1 MLQIFNFLDNFV
13 HISHNKGGQQLD
25 QKYVVTF
32 SKKKILF
39 RTMGHFDLKNG
50 MSSELWILF
59 LILHNEGGQEIHE
72 SYFNSSFPKNSS
84 SGQVGHFMC
93 KKDAWS
99 QLSES
104 TVRIF
109 VKFCTIKETRRYIKI
124 ILMVFLK
131 KVVHNERDQEMHEN
145 WINGFS

>member
-1 MLQIFNFLDNFV
+1 
-13 HISHNKGGQQLD
+13 
-25 QKYVVTF
+25 
-32 SKKKILF
+32 
-39 RTMGHFDLKNG
+39 MGHFDLKNG

-99 QLSES
+99 
-104 TVRIF
+104 
-109 VKFCTIKETRRYIKI
+109 
-124 ILMVFLK
+124 
-131 KVVHNERDQEMHEN
+131 
-145 WINGFS
+145 